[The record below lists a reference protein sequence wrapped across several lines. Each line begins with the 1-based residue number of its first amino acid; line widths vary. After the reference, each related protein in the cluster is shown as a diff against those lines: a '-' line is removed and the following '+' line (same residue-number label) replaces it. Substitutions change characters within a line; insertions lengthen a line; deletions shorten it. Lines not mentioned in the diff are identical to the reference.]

1 MKQNLKLS
9 INLRLWNLNKLN
21 SNRMLLTAR
30 KKKKKNFL
38 RNTKRDLQSNYQ
50 VRRTLSR
57 VKMTIMK
64 ITKRRIKISTVASSS
79 TVCQLVGTMIL
90 MMMPAVHLIDILP
103 LLYN

>member
-9 INLRLWNLNKLN
+9 INMRWWNQSKLS

-38 RNTKRDLQSNYQ
+38 RNKKRDLQSSYQ
-50 VRRTLSR
+50 ERRTLSR

-64 ITKRRIKISTVASSS
+64 ITKRRIMTSTVASS
-79 TVCQLVGTMIL
+79 
-90 MMMPAVHLIDILP
+90 
-103 LLYN
+103 